1 MTIVPKRKMTHKI
14 ILYYFL
20 VALTAPL
27 LVQCIS
33 VLGPQVL
40 RPFSS
45 YTVAIAG
52 GSRAY
57 TLYVAVEGRRANGEQ
72 FTKGREVQVPA
83 AATRLIELEIG
94 DPGPGQ
100 YSLVARSTSGPLFS
114 SSSPLFYQPRSF
126 AIFVQT
132 DKRVYQPKD
141 TINFRVIALDKY
153 LLPLSTTVDV
163 SVLDTGGAPIR
174 QWAGAELD
182 RGVLTEELVLADEPA
197 LGEWTIQVE
206 ARGQKYSR
214 RVLVADYV
222 QPRFHMEMN
231 MPKEVLFTDGR
242 FDINVTA
249 KHFNGLPVRGE
260 LTISAYPVFFSGV
273 LQPVVAAPTRKVVDI
288 NGQSQITFDLKTD
301 LDLAEDAARPLVVEA
316 VIEEKDTLIKQNITN
331 RILLLRTPYRLK
343 VTAPNYFKPTLPY
356 IVQIEV
362 VDPSGKVMPAE
373 GDVTVERLW
382 DDGAPVN
389 VTTVTLNKGIATYSV
404 VPDRA
409 HVNSTLNLV
418 VKYKEVT
425 ERIVNVQRSE
435 YSFGQFL
442 TAEILTRGTGVGGE
456 MRARITATE
465 PMDMV
470 HYAVIG
476 RGDIIVAKTVELS
489 PARRSVDVTVSVTS
503 RMSPGCILVAWYP
516 RLDVN
521 NLLAAAVY
529 APQANLLQ
537 NDISIAP
544 VSSSGAGARP
554 NTLVELRVSGDAGAY
569 VALLAEDTNAIQAGL
584 ANQNGLGNGL
594 DMHTVEREVE
604 SFNGLSHSI
613 FKNEDHLPG
622 MGLDLGGYTASDVFK
637 NAGVVILTDG
647 VVVKSNS
654 DGSAPTQAVV
664 ETGTRAPQAGPYAFS
679 RLPPPPSP
687 RYYLTVTPQPTWM
700 LANLTIGNDG
710 QGAKERWTAVT
721 PGEFSIGAF
730 SVHPTLG
737 LGLASP
743 QKFTTSVPLS
753 MSAELPASLQK
764 GETVAAV
771 IILKTT
777 LAVDTSVEV
786 TFYNSDQY
794 FEFEPL
800 DNELD
805 SAKKIELFRRVRVTV
820 PARGSVSTAFLVTV
834 VRSGDAPVIVEAS
847 GNGVSDSLFR
857 TIQVKDG
864 YEEDLFSWS
873 LLDARRGVARANVTL
888 EVPPGV
894 KAGPTSLQATGDL
907 LSGALQAVREPPAP
921 AADPTHAVRPLALAC
936 VLLDYLQASGQE
948 EVATTK
954 EAKELAA
961 IGYQRLM
968 AYRRSD
974 GSFAAE
980 LDADAEGDVWM
991 TAVACRWLSRC
1002 SRYVQVE
1009 PLAAR
1014 AAAAWLARRQQPA
1027 GDWPPPPPAA
1037 RPAPHA
1043 QGTLPLAAYSLI
1055 ALHYSKGSDVLY
1067 KNNINKAVDFVA
1079 RGVSPDLDAYSLALI
1094 GGALAVTR
1102 HPQLTQ
1108 TLEIMDKYAN
1118 TTGSTLFWSRTLSG
1132 NEWRNPWLKGNSLE
1146 ATTAAWGL
1154 RAMLGARLVEEATPV
1169 VRYLLQ
1175 AYLPHDPD
1183 PEVMDALAQYAEV
1196 AKTSSKLRVSV
1207 NVTGSD
1213 EARQFQIAENNALVI
1228 QTKPIRTSR
1237 SVSAVTEGRGLGL
1250 LGLSARGATNVTAPW
1265 PRYTLDPRVDQVST
1279 KDRLQLSVC
1288 FGFVAQ
1294 GNETES
1300 GLTLLTVQLPS
1311 GYVADITTLTELTS
1325 VRHVVWA
1332 RVSGAGTRVL
1342 AAVRA
1347 ARAERCATLAA
1358 PRALPVARQRPA
1370 WATLQDLYDSSHRAR
1385 VFFSPPAATACDV
1398 CRAWESCSRACGA
1411 IAQQVGDQATE
1422 ARATPDAAHAHVLA
1436 PAAILLATALLLL

>member
-1 MTIVPKRKMTHKI
+1 MNYKI
-14 ILYYFL
+14 ALFYFV
-20 VALTAPL
+20 VALTTPL
-27 LVQCIS
+27 LVQSIS
-33 VLGPQVL
+33 VLGPRVL
-40 RPFSS
+40 RPFNS

-83 AATRLIELEIG
+83 AASRLIELEIG

-114 SSSPLFYQPRSF
+114 SSSPLLYQPRSF
-126 AIFVQT
+126 AVFVQT
-132 DKRVYQPKD
+132 DKRVYQPGD

-153 LLPLSTTVDV
+153 LLPLSSTVDV
-163 SVLDTGGAPIR
+163 SVLDTGGSPIR
-174 QWAGAELD
+174 QWASAELD

-206 ARGQKYSR
+206 VRGQKYSR
-214 RVLVADYV
+214 QVLVADYV
-222 QPRFHMEMN
+222 QPRFHMDMQ
-231 MPKEVLFTDGR
+231 MPKEILFTDGR
-242 FDINVTA
+242 FDINITA
-249 KHFNGLPVRGE
+249 KHFNGVPVRGE

-273 LQPVVAAPTRKVVDI
+273 LQPVVAAPTRKVVDM
-288 NGQSQITFDLKTD
+288 NGQAQVTFDLKTD

-316 VIEEKDTLIKQNITN
+316 VIEEKDTLIKQNVSS

-343 VTAPNYFKPTLPY
+343 VTAPDHFKPTLPY
-356 IVQIEV
+356 IVQIEL
-362 VDPSGKVMPAE
+362 VDPSGQVMATDGE
-373 GDVTVERLW
+373 VTVERLW

-389 VTTVTLNKGIATYSV
+389 VTTVTMSKGIATYTL
-404 VPDRA
+404 VPDNA

-425 ERIVNVQRSE
+425 ERVVNVQRNE

-442 TAEILTRGTGVGGE
+442 TTEILTRGTGVGDE

-465 PMDMV
+465 PMDLV

-489 PARRSVDVTVSVTS
+489 PARRSVDITVSVTS
-503 RMSPGCILVAWYP
+503 RMSPGCVLVAWYP

-521 NLLAAAVY
+521 NLLSAAVY
-529 APQANLLQ
+529 APHSNLLQ
-537 NDISIAP
+537 NEVSVSP
-544 VSSSGAGARP
+544 VSSSGAGVKP

-569 VALLAEDTNAIQAGL
+569 VALLAEDTNAIKAGL
-584 ANQNGLGNGL
+584 ASQNGLGNGL
-594 DMHTVEREVE
+594 DIHTVEREVE
-604 SFNGLSHSI
+604 SFSGLSHSV

-622 MGLDLGGYTASDVFK
+622 MGLDLGGYSASDVFK

-647 VVVKSNS
+647 VVVKSNP
-654 DGSAPTQAVV
+654 DGSHPTPAPL

-687 RYYLTVTPQPTWM
+687 RYYLTVNPQPTWM

-710 QGAKERWTAVT
+710 TGAKERWTSVT
-721 PGEFSIGAF
+721 AGEFSIGAF

-737 LGLASP
+737 LGLATP

-753 MSAELPASLQK
+753 MTAELPATLQR
-764 GETVAAV
+764 GESVAAV

-805 SAKKIELFRRVRVTV
+805 SAKKIELFRRERVTV
-820 PARGSVSTAFLVTV
+820 PARGSVSTAFLVTA
-834 VRSGDAPVIVEAS
+834 VRSGDAPIIVEAS

-888 EVPPGV
+888 DVPAGI
-894 KAGPTSLQATGDL
+894 KAGATSLQATGDL
-907 LSGALQAVREPPAP
+907 LSGALQAVREPPGP
-921 AADPTHAVRPLALAC
+921 AADPVHAVRPLALAC

-954 EAKELAA
+954 EARELAA

-968 AYRRSD
+968 AFRRSD

-980 LDADAEGDVWM
+980 IDAEAPGDVWM
-991 TAVACRWLSRC
+991 TSVALRWLSRC
-1002 SRYVQVE
+1002 ARYVHVE
-1009 PLAAR
+1009 PDAAR
-1014 AAAAWLARRQQPA
+1014 SAAGWLAHAQDDSGAWPA
-1027 GDWPPPPPAA
+1027 PPPST
-1037 RPAPHA
+1037 RTSPHA
-1043 QGTLPLAAYSLI
+1043 QAPLPLAAYALV
-1055 ALHYSKGSDVLY
+1055 ALHQTKGSDVLY
-1067 KNNINKAVDFVA
+1067 KNNINKAIDYLA
-1079 RGVSPDLDAYSLALI
+1079 RGVSPELDAYSLAVI
-1094 GGALAVTR
+1094 AGAFAVAR
-1102 HPQLTQ
+1102 HPQLQQ

-1154 RAMLGARLVEEATPV
+1154 RAMLAARLVDEATPV

-1183 PEVMDALAQYAEV
+1183 PEVMDSLAQFAEMV
-1196 AKTSSKLRVSV
+1196 KTSSKLRVSV

-1213 EARQFQIAENNALVI
+1213 EARQFQIGENNALVI
-1228 QTKPIRTSR
+1228 QTKPIRSSR

-1311 GYVADITTLTELTS
+1311 GYLADIDTLTELTS

-1332 RVSGAGTRVL
+1332 RLGAGGSRVL
-1342 AAVRA
+1342 AGVRA

-1358 PRALPVARQRPA
+1358 ARALSVARQRPA

-1385 VFFSPPAATACDV
+1385 VFFSAVPASACDV
-1398 CRAWESCSRACGA
+1398 CRAWASCERACGA
-1411 IAQQVGDQATE
+1411 AAQQVADTPAHV
-1422 ARATPDAAHAHVLA
+1422 APDAAHTHLIA
-1436 PAAILLATALLLL
+1436 PALVILATALLLL

>member
-1 MTIVPKRKMTHKI
+1 MTHNI

-33 VLGPQVL
+33 VLGPKVL
-40 RPFSS
+40 RPFNS

-163 SVLDTGGAPIR
+163 SVLDTGGSPIR
-174 QWAGAELD
+174 QWAGVELD
-182 RGVLTEELVLADEPA
+182 RGVLTQELVLADEPA

-288 NGQSQITFDLKTD
+288 NGQAQITFDLNTD

-343 VTAPNYFKPTLPY
+343 V
-356 IVQIEV
+356 
-362 VDPSGKVMPAE
+362 
-373 GDVTVERLW
+373 
-382 DDGAPVN
+382 
-389 VTTVTLNKGIATYSV
+389 
-404 VPDRA
+404 
-409 HVNSTLNLV
+409 
-418 VKYKEVT
+418 KYKEVT
-425 ERIVNVQRSE
+425 ERVVNVQRSE

-470 HYAVIG
+470 HYAV
-476 RGDIIVAKTVELS
+476 
-489 PARRSVDVTVSVTS
+489 
-503 RMSPGCILVAWYP
+503 
-516 RLDVN
+516 
-521 NLLAAAVY
+521 
-529 APQANLLQ
+529 
-537 NDISIAP
+537 
-544 VSSSGAGARP
+544 
-554 NTLVELRVSGDAGAY
+554 
-569 VALLAEDTNAIQAGL
+569 
-584 ANQNGLGNGL
+584 
-594 DMHTVEREVE
+594 EREVE

-622 MGLDLGGYTASDVFK
+622 MGLDLSGYTAADVFK

-647 VVVKSNS
+647 VVVKGNTE
-654 DGSAPTQAVV
+654 APTQAVV

-687 RYYLTVTPQPTWM
+687 R
-700 LANLTIGNDG
+700 NDG

-753 MSAELPASLQK
+753 ISAELPATLQR

-777 LAVDTSVEV
+777 LAVDTSVE
-786 TFYNSDQY
+786 
-794 FEFEPL
+794 
-800 DNELD
+800 
-805 SAKKIELFRRVRVTV
+805 
-820 PARGSVSTAFLVTV
+820 
-834 VRSGDAPVIVEAS
+834 
-847 GNGVSDSLFR
+847 
-857 TIQVKDG
+857 DG

-888 EVPPGV
+888 EVPPGI

-921 AADPTHAVRPLALAC
+921 AADPTYAVRPLALAC

-948 EVATTK
+948 EVASTK

-968 AYRRSD
+968 AFRRSD

-980 LDADAEGDVWM
+980 LDADAEGDV
-991 TAVACRWLSRC
+991 
-1002 SRYVQVE
+1002 
-1009 PLAAR
+1009 
-1014 AAAAWLARRQQPA
+1014 
-1027 GDWPPPPPAA
+1027 
-1037 RPAPHA
+1037 
-1043 QGTLPLAAYSLI
+1043 
-1055 ALHYSKGSDVLY
+1055 
-1067 KNNINKAVDFVA
+1067 
-1079 RGVSPDLDAYSLALI
+1079 
-1094 GGALAVTR
+1094 
-1102 HPQLTQ
+1102 
-1108 TLEIMDKYAN
+1108 
-1118 TTGSTLFWSRTLSG
+1118 
-1132 NEWRNPWLKGNSLE
+1132 
-1146 ATTAAWGL
+1146 
-1154 RAMLGARLVEEATPV
+1154 
-1169 VRYLLQ
+1169 
-1175 AYLPHDPD
+1175 
-1183 PEVMDALAQYAEV
+1183 
-1196 AKTSSKLRVSV
+1196 
-1207 NVTGSD
+1207 
-1213 EARQFQIAENNALVI
+1213 
-1228 QTKPIRTSR
+1228 
-1237 SVSAVTEGRGLGL
+1237 
-1250 LGLSARGATNVTAPW
+1250 
-1265 PRYTLDPRVDQVST
+1265 
-1279 KDRLQLSVC
+1279 
-1288 FGFVAQ
+1288 
-1294 GNETES
+1294 
-1300 GLTLLTVQLPS
+1300 
-1311 GYVADITTLTELTS
+1311 
-1325 VRHVVWA
+1325 
-1332 RVSGAGTRVL
+1332 
-1342 AAVRA
+1342 
-1347 ARAERCATLAA
+1347 
-1358 PRALPVARQRPA
+1358 
-1370 WATLQDLYDSSHRAR
+1370 
-1385 VFFSPPAATACDV
+1385 
-1398 CRAWESCSRACGA
+1398 
-1411 IAQQVGDQATE
+1411 
-1422 ARATPDAAHAHVLA
+1422 
-1436 PAAILLATALLLL
+1436 

>member
-1 MTIVPKRKMTHKI
+1 MTHKL
-14 ILYYFL
+14 ILYYFV

-33 VLGPQVL
+33 VLGPRLL
-40 RPFSS
+40 RPYTS

-72 FTKGREVQVPA
+72 FTKGREVQIPV
-83 AATRLIELEIG
+83 AATRLVELEIA

-114 SSSPLFYQPRSF
+114 SSSPLLYQPRSF
-126 AIFVQT
+126 AVFVQT
-132 DKRVYQPKD
+132 DKRVYQPGD

-163 SVLDTGGAPIR
+163 SVLDTGGSPIR
-174 QWAGAELD
+174 QWVGAELD
-182 RGVLTEELVLADEPA
+182 RGVLTEELLLADEPA

-222 QPRFHMEMN
+222 QPRFHMEMQLPN
-231 MPKEVLFTDGR
+231 EVLFTDGR

-260 LTISAYPVFFSGV
+260 LTISSYPVFFSNV
-273 LQPVVAAPTRKVVDI
+273 LQPVVASPTRKVIDI
-288 NGQSQITFDLKTD
+288 NGQAQVTFDLKTD
-301 LDLAEDAARPLVVEA
+301 LDLVEDAARPLVVEA
-316 VIEEKDTLIKQNITN
+316 VIEEKDTLIKQNVTS
-331 RILLLRTPYRLK
+331 RILLLRTPYRLR
-343 VTAPNYFKPTLPY
+343 VSAPDYFKPTLPF

-362 VDPSGKVMPAE
+362 VDPSGQVMAAD

-389 VTTVTLNKGIATYSV
+389 VSSVALDKGIATYTL

-442 TAEILTRGTGVGGE
+442 TAEILTRGTGVGDE

-503 RMSPGCILVAWYP
+503 RMSPGSVLVAWYP

-521 NLLAAAVY
+521 NLLSAAVY

-537 NDISIAP
+537 NDIS
-544 VSSSGAGARP
+544 VSPISSGGAGTKP

-569 VALLAEDTNAIQAGL
+569 VALLAEDVNAIRAGL
-584 ANQNGLGNGL
+584 ASQNGLGNGL

-604 SFNGLSHSI
+604 SFSGLSHSV

-647 VVVKSNS
+647 VVVKGSQ
-654 DGSAPTQAVV
+654 DGSVPAAAPL

-687 RYYLTVTPQPTWM
+687 RYYLTVSPQPTWM

-710 QGAKERWTAVT
+710 QGAKERWTSVT

-753 MSAELPASLQK
+753 MSAELPATLQR

-820 PARGSVSTAFLVTV
+820 PARGAVSTAFLVSA
-834 VRSGDAPVIVEAS
+834 VRGGDAPVIVEAS

-888 EVPPGV
+888 DVPAGI

-907 LSGALQAVREPPAP
+907 LAGALQAAREPPAP
-921 AADPTHAVRPLALAC
+921 AADPVHAVRPLALAC

-961 IGYQRLM
+961 VGYQRLM
-968 AYRRSD
+968 AYRRPD

-980 LDADAEGDVWM
+980 IDADAEGDVLM
-991 TAVACRWLSRC
+991 TAVATRWLSRC
-1002 SRYVQVE
+1002 SRYVSVE
-1009 PLAAR
+1009 PVAARGAAAWLAQAQRADGSWPAPPAAARTDPHAQAPLPLAAR
-1014 AAAAWLARRQQPA
+1014 ALV
-1027 GDWPPPPPAA
+1027 
-1037 RPAPHA
+1037 
-1043 QGTLPLAAYSLI
+1043 
-1055 ALHYSKGSDVLY
+1055 ALHQTKGSDVLY
-1067 KNNINKAVDFVA
+1067 KNNINKAVDYIA
-1079 RGVSPDLDAYSLALI
+1079 RGLSPELDAYSLALV
-1094 GGALAVTR
+1094 GGALAVVR

-1108 TLEIMDKYAN
+1108 TLEMMDKYAN

-1154 RAMLGARLVEEATPV
+1154 RAMLAARLEEATPV
-1169 VRYLLQ
+1169 VRYVLQ

-1183 PEVMDALAQYAEV
+1183 PEVMDSLAQYAETV
-1196 AKTSSKLRVSV
+1196 KTSSKLRVSV

-1213 EARQFQIAENNALVI
+1213 EARQFQIGENNALVI
-1228 QTKPIRTSR
+1228 QTKPIRSSR

-1250 LGLSARGATNVTAPW
+1250 LGLWARGATNVTAPW

-1311 GYVADITTLTELTS
+1311 GYLADINTLTELTA

-1332 RVSGAGTRVL
+1332 RVAAGGARVQ

-1347 ARAERCATLAA
+1347 ARSERCATLAA

-1385 VFFSPPAATACDV
+1385 VFFSALAASACDV
-1398 CRAWESCSRACGA
+1398 CRAWASCARACGSA
-1411 IAQQVGDQATE
+1411 AQQVADGATP
-1422 ARATPDAAHAHVLA
+1422 ARVTPDAAATHALA
-1436 PAAILLATALLLL
+1436 PTIILLATALLLL

>member
-1 MTIVPKRKMTHKI
+1 MTHKI
-14 ILYYFL
+14 ALYYFV
-20 VALTAPL
+20 VALTTPL
-27 LVQCIS
+27 LVQSIS
-33 VLGPQVL
+33 VLGPRVL
-40 RPFSS
+40 RPFNS

-83 AATRLIELEIG
+83 AASRLIELEIG

-114 SSSPLFYQPRSF
+114 SSSPLLYQPRSF
-126 AIFVQT
+126 AVFVQT
-132 DKRVYQPKD
+132 DKRVYQPGD

-153 LLPLSTTVDV
+153 LLPLSSTVDV
-163 SVLDTGGAPIR
+163 SVLDTGGSPIR

-206 ARGQKYSR
+206 VRGQKYSR
-214 RVLVADYV
+214 QVLVADYV
-222 QPRFHMEMN
+222 QPRFHMDMQ
-231 MPKEVLFTDGR
+231 MPKEILFTDGR

-249 KHFNGLPVRGE
+249 KHFNGVPVRGE

-273 LQPVVAAPTRKVVDI
+273 LQPVVAAPTRKVVDM
-288 NGQSQITFDLKTD
+288 NGQAQVTFDLKTD

-316 VIEEKDTLIKQNITN
+316 VIEEKDTLIKQNVSS

-343 VTAPNYFKPTLPY
+343 VTAPDYFKPTLPY
-356 IVQIEV
+356 IVQIEL
-362 VDPSGKVMPAE
+362 VDPSGQVMATDGE
-373 GDVTVERLW
+373 VTVERLW

-389 VTTVTLNKGIATYSV
+389 VTTVTMSKGIATYTL
-404 VPDRA
+404 VPDNG

-425 ERIVNVQRSE
+425 ERVVNVQRNE

-442 TAEILTRGTGVGGE
+442 TAEILTRGTGVGDE

-465 PMDMV
+465 PMDLV

-489 PARRSVDVTVSVTS
+489 PARRSVDISVSVTS
-503 RMSPGCILVAWYP
+503 RMSPGCVLVAWYP

-521 NLLAAAVY
+521 SLLSAAVY
-529 APQANLLQ
+529 APHSNLLQ
-537 NDISIAP
+537 NEVSVSP
-544 VSSSGAGARP
+544 VSSSGAGVKP

-569 VALLAEDTNAIQAGL
+569 VALLAEDTNAIKAGL

-604 SFNGLSHSI
+604 SFSGLSYSV

-647 VVVKSNS
+647 VVVKSNP
-654 DGSAPTQAVV
+654 DGSHPTPAPL

-687 RYYLTVTPQPTWM
+687 RYYLTVNPQPTWM

-710 QGAKERWTAVT
+710 TGAKERWTSVT
-721 PGEFSIGAF
+721 AGEFSIGAF

-737 LGLASP
+737 LGLATP

-753 MSAELPASLQK
+753 MTAELPTTLQR
-764 GETVAAV
+764 GESVAAV

-805 SAKKIELFRRVRVTV
+805 SAKKIELFRRERVTV
-820 PARGSVSTAFLVTV
+820 PARGSVSTAFLVTA
-834 VRSGDAPVIVEAS
+834 VRSGDAPIIVEAS

-864 YEEDLFSWS
+864 YEEDLFAWS

-888 EVPPGV
+888 DVPAGI
-894 KAGPTSLQATGDL
+894 KAGATSLQATGDL
-907 LSGALQAVREPPAP
+907 LSGALQAVREPPGP
-921 AADPTHAVRPLALAC
+921 AADPVHAVRPLALAC

-954 EAKELAA
+954 EARELAA

-968 AYRRSD
+968 AFRRPD

-980 LDADAEGDVWM
+980 IDSEAPGDVWM
-991 TAVACRWLSRC
+991 TSVALRWLSRC
-1002 SRYVQVE
+1002 ARYVRVE
-1009 PLAAR
+1009 PEAAR
-1014 AAAAWLARRQQPA
+1014 SAAGWLAHAQEGSGGWPA
-1027 GDWPPPPPAA
+1027 PAPST
-1037 RPAPHA
+1037 RTSPHA
-1043 QGTLPLAAYSLI
+1043 QAPLPLAAYALV
-1055 ALHYSKGSDVLY
+1055 ALHQTKGSDVLY
-1067 KNNINKAVDFVA
+1067 KNNINKAIDYLA
-1079 RGVSPDLDAYSLALI
+1079 RGVSPDMDAYSLAVI
-1094 GGALAVTR
+1094 AGAFAVAR

-1108 TLEIMDKYAN
+1108 TLEMMDKYAN

-1154 RAMLGARLVEEATPV
+1154 RAMLAARLLDEATPV

-1183 PEVMDALAQYAEV
+1183 PEVMDSLAQYAEMV
-1196 AKTSSKLRVSV
+1196 KTSSKLRVSV

-1213 EARQFQIAENNALVI
+1213 EARQFQIGENNALVI
-1228 QTKPIRTSR
+1228 QTKPIRASR

-1311 GYVADITTLTELTS
+1311 GYLADIDTLTELTS

-1332 RVSGAGTRVL
+1332 RLSAGGSRVL
-1342 AAVRA
+1342 AGVRA

-1358 PRALPVARQRPA
+1358 ARALSVARQRPA
-1370 WATLQDLYDSSHRAR
+1370 WATMQDLYDSSHRAR
-1385 VFFSPPAATACDV
+1385 VFFSAVPASACDV
-1398 CRAWESCSRACGA
+1398 CRVWASCARACGA
-1411 IAQQVGDQATE
+1411 AQQQVSGSDTPAHV
-1422 ARATPDAAHAHVLA
+1422 APDAAHTHVLA
-1436 PAAILLATALLLL
+1436 PVVIVLATTLLLL